1 MPQKTVLVSCR
12 HKMQKMQIT
21 FFLQNHK
28 KTEMEAFAFHVI
40 TFEPLN
46 IQTHQ
51 VPQNDHLNFSFVP
64 VDLMVGKKMA
74 KNGKKISKK
83 ISKKNRNF
91 FFFFNFLK
99 SFFACIFA
107 NNDFS
112 LRFAKVR
119 PCFSKKIFIFYHW
132 ILSFNL
138 AIPCRNEQMNK
149 VPPKMQFTV
158 LKWG

>member
-64 VDLMVGKKMA
+64 VDLMVGEKMA
-74 KNGKKISKK
+74 KIFQKKKK
-83 ISKKNRNF
+83 KF
-91 FFFFNFLK
+91 
-99 SFFACIFA
+99 
-107 NNDFS
+107 
-112 LRFAKVR
+112 
-119 PCFSKKIFIFYHW
+119 
-132 ILSFNL
+132 
-138 AIPCRNEQMNK
+138 
-149 VPPKMQFTV
+149 
-158 LKWG
+158 

>member
-51 VPQNDHLNFSFVP
+51 VSKNDHLNFSFVP
-64 VDLMVGKKMA
+64 VDLMVGENMA
-74 KNGKKISKK
+74 KNFQKKKK
-83 ISKKNRNF
+83 KK
-91 FFFFNFLK
+91 
-99 SFFACIFA
+99 
-107 NNDFS
+107 
-112 LRFAKVR
+112 
-119 PCFSKKIFIFYHW
+119 
-132 ILSFNL
+132 
-138 AIPCRNEQMNK
+138 
-149 VPPKMQFTV
+149 
-158 LKWG
+158 

>member
-28 KTEMEAFAFHVI
+28 KTEMKAFAFHVI

-64 VDLMVGKKMA
+64 VDLMVGEKMA

-83 ISKKNRNF
+83 KKN
-91 FFFFNFLK
+91 L
-99 SFFACIFA
+99 I
-107 NNDFS
+107 
-112 LRFAKVR
+112 
-119 PCFSKKIFIFYHW
+119 
-132 ILSFNL
+132 
-138 AIPCRNEQMNK
+138 K
-149 VPPKMQFTV
+149 VPHFINS
-158 LKWG
+158 